1 LEWMLIGCP
10 SEIGYF
16 VSTTRDKE
24 IKTGST
30 ILRSDNLA
38 TIQQWS
44 CRINLDRSLSPST
57 VVSLNVEYP
66 TTRKTPI
73 FKASYQ
79 ILQKFYPTIEIRVE
93 PIKNEYFEFLNEGEE
108 IAITI
113 LWCVLFEGLQGVF
126 NQQGYHQ
133 DELFQNS
140 NYQEYHQD

>member
-16 VSTTRDKE
+16 DSTTRDKE

-30 ILRSDNLA
+30 ILRS
-38 TIQQWS
+38 
-44 CRINLDRSLSPST
+44 CRINLDRFLSPSI

-79 ILQKFYPTIEIRVE
+79 ILQKFYPTIEIKVE
-93 PIKNEYFEFLNEGEE
+93 PIKNEYIEFLNECEE

-113 LWCVLFEGLQGVF
+113 LWCVLFEGSQGVF

-133 DELFQNS
+133 DELF
-140 NYQEYHQD
+140 